1 MASEE
6 EAHSKA
12 TRWGC
17 CPGRVEN
24 SQAAPPQV
32 RAEFWKKKEAMTGM
46 GCFRPDWGRAGCD
59 PSAAAGENVAFLAPW
74 WLCMCSWGVLM
85 GSCEPPCC
93 TPALFLLLISLC
105 FPHAAHSCL
114 LTAHVKKLSVFFLIS
129 LLLSIKQVYFCGH
142 ATRLVR
148 S

>member
-32 RAEFWKKKEAMTGM
+32 GAESWKKKEAMTGM